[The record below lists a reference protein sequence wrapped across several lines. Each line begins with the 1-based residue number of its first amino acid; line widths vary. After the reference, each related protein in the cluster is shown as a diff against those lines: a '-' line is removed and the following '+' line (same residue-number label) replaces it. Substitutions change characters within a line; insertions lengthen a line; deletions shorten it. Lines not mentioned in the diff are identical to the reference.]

1 MTVGFGIGFQYA
13 SNIEYPT
20 MPPPRKADLKMTTW
34 KIIRTAMALAL
45 IALSAISADAT
56 EADCTD
62 SKIGEYAECALTKL
76 AILEADLKTVYS
88 RLVAN
93 AEAKQK
99 QSGSKISL
107 PARNVIDQA
116 TTTRARLEK
125 SQTAWAGFREADCL
139 LRGAE
144 MLGSQGH
151 DLLVYQCR
159 LEHTDQRLKYLRSLA
174 I

>member
-1 MTVGFGIGFQYA
+1 
-13 SNIEYPT
+13 
-20 MPPPRKADLKMTTW
+20 MTTW
-34 KIIRTAMALAL
+34 KIIRTAMALAMMVIAM

-93 AEAKQK
+93 AEAKELGTK
-99 QSGSKISL
+99 LSL
-107 PARNVIDQA
+107 PGKNLVEPA